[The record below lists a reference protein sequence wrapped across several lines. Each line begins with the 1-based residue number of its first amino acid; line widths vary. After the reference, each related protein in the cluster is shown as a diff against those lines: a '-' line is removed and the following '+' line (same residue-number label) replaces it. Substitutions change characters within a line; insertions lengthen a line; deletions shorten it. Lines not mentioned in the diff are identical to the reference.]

1 LIAKAA
7 AANGIKARVKARSHG
22 LLIAIPYRAR
32 LIPSGRREAHDF
44 ARNTSVPNQ
53 TEPLDGR
60 EIIEVDLGMR
70 WIGGDRD

>member
-7 AANGIKARVKARSHG
+7 AASGIKARSHG

-53 TEPLDGR
+53 AEPLDGR
-60 EIIEVDLGMR
+60 EIVEVDLGMR